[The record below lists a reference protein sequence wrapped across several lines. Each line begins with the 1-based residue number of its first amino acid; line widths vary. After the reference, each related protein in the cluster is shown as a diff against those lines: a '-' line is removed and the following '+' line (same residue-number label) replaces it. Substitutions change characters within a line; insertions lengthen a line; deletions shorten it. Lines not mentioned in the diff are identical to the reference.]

1 MGDAV
6 KYLDEYRDADLV
18 GGLMEEI
25 AARAA
30 AISGRITLMEVC
42 GTHTMSIFR
51 SGLKKLLP
59 DSIRLI
65 SGPGCPVCVTPP
77 AYLDRAIAYSRRLD
91 TIVATFG
98 DMMRVPGG
106 SSSRAEE
113 RSEGSDIRVV
123 YSPLNALR
131 IARENPSRKVVFLG
145 IGFETTSPTIAATI
159 RAARNQKI
167 ANFFVLCGARLIPPA
182 MKLLL
187 EAKEV
192 RIDGFLAPGHVSVI
206 IGKRPY
212 EFIASDYGVPCVI
225 AGFEAVDIAAAV
237 FMLLE
242 DITGKGPARVRIQYT
257 RAVRPEGN
265 PRARKLLEEVFQVED
280 SEWRG
285 LGVVPRS
292 GLKIREEFSS
302 FDAAAVLPVEVEPT
316 REESGCICGEILRGV
331 KSPPDCALFGNRC
344 RPDHP
349 VGPCMVS
356 SEGTCAAYYKFRDQ
370 YK

>member
-1 MGDAV
+1 M
-6 KYLDEYRDADLV
+6 KYLDEYRDAALV
-18 GGLMEEI
+18 GELMEEI
-25 AARAA
+25 TARAA
-30 AISGRITLMEVC
+30 ALSGRITLMEVC

-59 DSIRLI
+59 DAIRLI
-65 SGPGCPVCVTPP
+65 SGPGCPVCVTPVS
-77 AYLDRAIAYSRRLD
+77 YLDRAIAYSRQAD
-91 TIVATFG
+91 TIIVTFG
-98 DMMRVPGG
+98 DMTRVPGSR
-106 SSSRAEE
+106 SSLAEE
-113 RSEGSDIRVV
+113 KSEGRDIRVV

-131 IARENPSRKVVFLG
+131 IARENPSRRVIFLG
-145 IGFETTSPTIAATI
+145 IGFETTSPTIAAAI
-159 RAARNQKI
+159 RVARKQKI
-167 ANFFVLCGARLIPPA
+167 ANFFVLSGARLIPPA

-187 EAKEV
+187 QAKEV

-225 AGFEAVDIAAAV
+225 AGFEAVDIAQAV
-237 FMLLE
+237 LMLIK

-257 RAVRPEGN
+257 RAVKPAGN
-265 PRARKLLEEVFQVED
+265 QKARKLLQEVFREED

-292 GLKIREEFSS
+292 GLEIREEFSS
-302 FDAAAVLPVEVEPT
+302 FDAAAVFPVEVEPA
-316 REESGCICGEILRGV
+316 REESGCICGKILRGV
-331 KSPPDCALFGNRC
+331 KTPPDCALFGTRC

-356 SEGTCAAYYKFRDQ
+356 SEGTCAAYYKFRGQ